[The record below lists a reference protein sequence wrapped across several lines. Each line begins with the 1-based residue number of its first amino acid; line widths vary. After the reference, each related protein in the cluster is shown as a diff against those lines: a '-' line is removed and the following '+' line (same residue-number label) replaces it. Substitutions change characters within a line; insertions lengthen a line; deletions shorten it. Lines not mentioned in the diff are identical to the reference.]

1 VSAWAGRG
9 RRLHTLGR
17 MEGESQSVDRASR
30 VGWGTWVGLAAA
42 LAGIGLIALIVIT
55 VDPLRNAF
63 SDAIGG
69 DTSELRQELDNLGAG
84 GPLIVLA
91 LCLIHAFVWYPAEIV
106 DTAAGFAFGFWASVP
121 LVMAGW
127 LANALIT
134 YWLGRALAR
143 PVLARAVGERRFG
156 EAERMIAGGGATLL
170 LAARL
175 VPVVPFSLTGYVAG
189 AARVPPWR
197 FMWTTAVGYLPL
209 TVIFIYVG
217 SRLDSFSPTDPL
229 ILAGAAVL
237 VGLLLLARRLRIRTL
252 PRAPDGGDG

>member
-1 VSAWAGRG
+1 
-9 RRLHTLGR
+9 
-17 MEGESQSVDRASR
+17 
-30 VGWGTWVGLAAA
+30 
-42 LAGIGLIALIVIT
+42 
-55 VDPLRNAF
+55 LRHAV

-69 DTSELRQELDNLGAG
+69 DTTELRHELDDLGAT
-84 GPLIVLA
+84 GPLIVIA

-106 DTAAGFAFGFWASVP
+106 DTAAGYVFGFWAAVP

-127 LANALIT
+127 LANAFVT
-134 YWLGRALAR
+134 YWLGRAVAR

-175 VPVVPFSLTGYVAG
+175 VPIVPFSLTGYVAG

-197 FMWTTAVGYLPL
+197 FMWTTAIGYLPI

-237 VGLLLLARRLRIRTL
+237 IALLLLARKLRV
-252 PRAPDGGDG
+252 RASAGSPDGDDG